1 MHLED
6 GTDILKSFL
15 SPAAFIAV
23 FLASVLVNLS
33 RSDFTHQVEKHLV
46 DVLPSLGGRLDVGH
60 LPLVGPSLRF
70 VGPNLTF
77 LVQVTLV
84 PNQDKRYRL
93 VRLDPN
99 YVLAKLLAFLKDTK
113 NSS

>member
-1 MHLED
+1 MISLTKILLWQLHLED
-6 GTDILKSFL
+6 GTDILESFL
-15 SPAAFIAV
+15 LPAVFNVVFIAV
-23 FLASVLVNLS
+23 FLASVLINLS

-77 LVQVTLV
+77 LG
-84 PNQDKRYRL
+84 
-93 VRLDPN
+93 
-99 YVLAKLLAFLKDTK
+99 
-113 NSS
+113 